1 MTSFKAIL
9 TEEKAVRKLCK
20 EIVSKPKNSP
30 NEKLFWALLAIFVG
44 IRSKMRVQLKKRNT
58 KTTEFKSYG

>member
-20 EIVSKPKNSP
+20 EIVSKPKNSR
-30 NEKLFWALLAIFVG
+30 NEKLVWALLAIFVG
-44 IRSKMRVQLKKRNT
+44 IRSKMRVQQKKT
-58 KTTEFKSYG
+58 KYKNKEFKSYG